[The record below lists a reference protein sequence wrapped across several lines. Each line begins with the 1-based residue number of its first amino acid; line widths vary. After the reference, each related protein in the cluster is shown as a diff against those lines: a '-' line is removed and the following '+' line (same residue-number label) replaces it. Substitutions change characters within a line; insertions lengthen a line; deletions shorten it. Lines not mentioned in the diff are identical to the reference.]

1 MTGMGD
7 GDMLVVEI
15 KSGYMGVVNGGPLF
29 SNYDYFPF
37 FVNASILNLPSSKS
51 ITVHCV

>member
-15 KSGYMGVVNGGPLF
+15 MSGYMGVVNGGPLF
-29 SNYDYFPF
+29 SNYDCFLF
-37 FVNASILNLPSSKS
+37 LLTRVF
-51 ITVHCV
+51 